1 MDKYSSRDILSPRH
15 VLHTMVNPS
24 AADGTLSGAVR
35 RQDTLQ
41 NRIENTPIDRIPVAD
56 VCGCSGQRT
65 HLLDFQALAG

>member
-1 MDKYSSRDILSPRH
+1 
-15 VLHTMVNPS
+15 MVNPS